1 MGLCRFNGI
10 VLFGKGLL
18 LLFGSRIT
26 LGKTP
31 ERMAAEGTV
40 AVTTDGAL
48 RLLVLCQ
55 EKNRKVRSFP
65 LYSFGI
71 HTGPPSVPPNWLRR
85 NGGTLEAKKLRAFS
99 FSLRMNSY
107 SDP

>member
-1 MGLCRFNGI
+1 MGLCRFNGS

-31 ERMAAEGTV
+31 EQMAAEGTV
-40 AVTTDGAL
+40 AVTVDGAL

-65 LYSFGI
+65 LYSFRI
-71 HTGPPSVPPNWLRR
+71 HTCPESIQLKWLHR
-85 NGGTLEAKKLRAFS
+85 NGGMMESNELRVFS
-99 FSLRMNSY
+99 FTLR
-107 SDP
+107 